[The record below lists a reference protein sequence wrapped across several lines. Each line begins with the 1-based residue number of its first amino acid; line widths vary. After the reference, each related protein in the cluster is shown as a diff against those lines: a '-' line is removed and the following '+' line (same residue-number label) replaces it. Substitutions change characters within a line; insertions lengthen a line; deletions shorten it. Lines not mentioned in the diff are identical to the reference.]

1 MAAKHIDSNGGCR
14 MASPSPSSRDE
25 LVEAWKRDHGRP
37 PPKRTSNRLLTLSAA
52 YHEQVAEY
60 GPLSRRA
67 ERELER
73 WGSTDRKSAIGP
85 HATKAKKKLPLGTRL
100 IREWNGK
107 EHIVDVIDSGFL
119 FDGETYGSLSKI
131 ARAITGAHWSG
142 PRFFGVPTS

>member
-1 MAAKHIDSNGGCR
+1 MAQWQQNLDRGRHTA
-14 MASPSPSSRDE
+14 APSPASRDN

-52 YHEQVAEY
+52 YHQQVVEH
-60 GPLSRRA
+60 GPLSRKA

-73 WGSTDRKSAIGP
+73 WGSTNGKSTAGRE
-85 HATKAKKKLPLGTRL
+85 AKKPKQKLTNGTRL

-107 EHIVDVIDSGFL
+107 EHIVDVVDGGFL

-142 PRFFGVPTS
+142 PRFFGVSTS